1 MTERIGELSK
11 IYLERKGFFDELK
24 VLREEKHMTIRQIAR
39 LYKLSESTVRAYM
52 RDLKIV

>member
-1 MTERIGELSK
+1 MTERTGKLYK

-24 VLREEKHMTIRQIAR
+24 MLREEKHMTIRQIAR

-52 RDLKIV
+52 RDLNIV

>member
-24 VLREEKHMTIRQIAR
+24 VLREEKHMTIRQIAQ